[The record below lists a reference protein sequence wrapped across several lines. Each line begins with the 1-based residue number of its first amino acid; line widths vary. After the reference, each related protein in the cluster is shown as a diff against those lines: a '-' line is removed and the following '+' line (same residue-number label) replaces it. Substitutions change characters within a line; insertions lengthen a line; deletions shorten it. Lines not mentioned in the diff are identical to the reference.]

1 MSDKSTIWS
10 EIKKLVVV
18 FPYRSEEN
26 YKEYRSALDKL
37 LNKSN
42 VKEVKLIV
50 VIPETLNKETLRPH
64 VLIHF
69 LSPKDMNFLG
79 KIKDKYLKTI
89 LSEKYDAL
97 LWLEVEEKKIAKI
110 LSPLR
115 VQRKIGVNT
124 SFDFFSIQ
132 VNSNSNNPSEIVN
145 FAQNILEKIS

>member
-1 MSDKSTIWS
+1 MNDKSTIWS

-50 VIPETLNKETLRPH
+50 VIPETLNRDTLRPH

-79 KIKDKYLKTI
+79 KIKDKYLQTI
-89 LSEKYDAL
+89 LSEKYEAL
-97 LWLEVEEKKIAKI
+97 LWLEVEDKKIAKI
-110 LSPLR
+110 LFPLR
-115 VQRKIGVNT
+115 AKWKIGVNT

>member
-50 VIPETLNKETLRPH
+50 VIPETLNRDTLRPH

-79 KIKDKYLKTI
+79 KIKDK
-89 LSEKYDAL
+89 
-97 LWLEVEEKKIAKI
+97 
-110 LSPLR
+110 
-115 VQRKIGVNT
+115 
-124 SFDFFSIQ
+124 
-132 VNSNSNNPSEIVN
+132 
-145 FAQNILEKIS
+145 

>member
-1 MSDKSTIWS
+1 MSDKSNIWM

-18 FPYRSEEN
+18 FPYGSEEN
-26 YKEYRSALDKL
+26 YKKYRSALDKL
-37 LNKSN
+37 LNDSN

-50 VIPETLNKETLRPH
+50 VIPEMLKRETLKPH

-69 LSPKDMNFLG
+69 LSPKDMNFMG
-79 KIKDKYLKTI
+79 KIKDEYLKTI

-97 LWLEVEEKKIAKI
+97 IWLEVEDKKIEKI

-115 VQRKIGVNT
+115 AKWKIGVNT
-124 SFDFFSIQ
+124 SFDFFTIQ

-145 FAQNILEKIS
+145 FAKNTLEKIS

>member
-1 MSDKSTIWS
+1 MSDKSNIWLG
-10 EIKKLVVV
+10 IKKLVVV
-18 FPYRSEEN
+18 FPYSSEEN

-37 LNKSN
+37 LNDSN

-50 VIPETLNKETLRPH
+50 VIPETLKRETLRPH

-69 LSPKDMNFLG
+69 LSPKDMNFMG
-79 KIKDKYLKTI
+79 KIKDEYLKTI

-97 LWLEVEEKKIAKI
+97 IWLEVEDKKIAKI

-115 VQRKIGVNT
+115 AKLKIGVNT
-124 SFDFFSIQ
+124 SFDFFTIQ

-145 FAQNILEKIS
+145 FAKNTLEKIS

>member
-50 VIPETLNKETLRPH
+50 VIPETLNRDALRPH

-79 KIKDKYLKTI
+79 KIKDEYLKTI
-89 LSEKYDAL
+89 LSQKYEAL
-97 LWLEVEEKKIAKI
+97 LWLEVEDKKIAKI

-115 VQRKIGVNT
+115 AKWKIGVNT

>member
-1 MSDKSTIWS
+1 MTDKPNFWLGM
-10 EIKKLVVV
+10 KKLVVV
-18 FPYRSEEN
+18 FPYGDEAN
-26 YKEYRSALDKL
+26 YKAYRSAFDLL

-50 VIPETLNKETLRPH
+50 VIPETLKKETFKPH

-79 KIKDKYLKTI
+79 KIKDEYLKTI

-97 LWLEVEEKKIAKI
+97 LWLEVEDKKIAKI

-115 VQRKIGVNT
+115 ANWKIGVNT

-132 VNSNSNNPSEIVN
+132 VNCNSNNPSEIVN